1 MSNLQIIEGLCRI
14 CEAQNHIIRVQA
26 SALSQL
32 GAVVLEEER
41 AAVARSLSDLI
52 GSDEPSEGVEAEA
65 AALLAASAAEE

>member
-1 MSNLQIIEGLCRI
+1 MSNLQIIEELCRI

-41 AAVARSLSDLI
+41 EDVARSLSALI
-52 GSDEPSEGVEAEA
+52 GSGEVSDEVEAEA
-65 AALLAASAAEE
+65 LALGAAADEE